1 MNGSTSAIP
10 PLCGGLGAAL
20 TLVLYIFLENFE
32 SNTTCGCD
40 KVSRVPQSVFVI
52 APTLGTVAFEE
63 ELG

>member
-1 MNGSTSAIP
+1 MSDAIP

-20 TLVLYIFLENFE
+20 TLVLYVLLENFE

-40 KVSRVPQSVFVI
+40 KVSSVPQSVLVV
-52 APTLGTVAFEE
+52 APALSTVAFEK

>member
-1 MNGSTSAIP
+1 LSDAIP

-20 TLVLYIFLENFE
+20 TLVLYILLENFE
-32 SNTTCGCD
+32 SQTTSGCD
-40 KVSRVPQSVFVI
+40 KVSRVPQSVFVV